1 MPSVTKGG
9 LHQVCV
15 YLTPAEMGRL
25 KTSAQANGR
34 SIAAETRMRL
44 VPGLGRGQG
53 SGKSR

>member
-53 SGKSR
+53 SGKNR